1 MPRNN
6 EELLHELIKKY
17 ARLYMKM
24 AKDKGIPFDDVE
36 DIVMDA
42 IWSFYRS
49 KYFGTLSETET
60 KAMMAR
66 IVENKCIDWYRKN
79 KRAQSNENIDEMEF
93 LKAPSEDEP
102 LQKAVSDEGY
112 QDIIRCMEEMKKSW
126 RDVAVMY
133 WIEGLS
139 VSEICERLG
148 ITGDVC
154 RSRITKARKYLKKKL
169 KDRLGKNGH
178 SADS

>member
-1 MPRNN
+1 M
-6 EELLHELIKKY
+6 
-17 ARLYMKM
+17 
-24 AKDKGIPFDDVE
+24 
-36 DIVMDA
+36 
-42 IWSFYRS
+42 
-49 KYFGTLSETET
+49 T
-60 KAMMAR
+60 R

-79 KRAQSNENIDEMEF
+79 KRAQFNEDIDEMEF

-148 ITGDVC
+148 ITGYVC
-154 RSRITKARKYLKKKL
+154 RSRITKARKYLKKTL

>member
-42 IWSFYRS
+42 FWSFYRS
-49 KYFGTLSETET
+49 KHFGMLSETET
-60 KAMMAR
+60 KAMMTR

-154 RSRITKARKYLKKKL
+154 RSRITKARQYLKKTL